1 MGRFVAALVFGSLV
15 TVSQAGAASQA
26 TNNLQPRF
34 ERLAAETSHFATDDI
49 IRNHFFD
56 GGRWPVGLLEEQQK
70 VLEELRTA
78 GGRRQEVVGLLQ
90 HPDPKV
96 RTLALG
102 ALFVREDPKELPLI
116 ASLMGDGTE
125 TLPHLGMSLNSMG
138 GRLPLSSFESRQ
150 TVGDVAQSMISVYL
164 GAAGQSPD
172 GGLFVSDGRP
182 FGKPTVSS
190 AAFEKYW
197 SERRDR
203 TQSASWFLVKMWR
216 ATRRTTPLQRQ
227 YEPDVRRVLAEI
239 DRLPPD
245 DRRWTLFYVWNDQRQ
260 IDALVSDTAMVAT
273 LKVAGPDT
281 LMKVVRRESP
291 IDDPDLRGDHL
302 ASVGTTAFILAHAP
316 SLLRPS
322 DAAAVLASAEAEA
335 YRGAN
340 LMFVAA
346 AARLRGLED
355 IESAA
360 TSLKNQIQAIPL
372 TRILGGRDQATL
384 AFALWQMRGVAER
397 PYLIEWFY
405 TMLPARLRS
414 PDDLELFLRDVERE
428 NRADTMS
435 LLAGIVGDQR
445 FDNVDW
451 TPLWRILEMVNPTL
465 PAPLVEPRTI
475 HNYAPGARRPDEV
488 AVLAGWRTLLRQH
501 FMKRR

>member
-1 MGRFVAALVFGSLV
+1 MRRFVATLVFSSLA
-15 TVSQAGAASQA
+15 TFSRADATSQA
-26 TNNLQPRF
+26 TSLLQQRF

-49 IRNHFFD
+49 IRNYFFD
-56 GGRWPVGLLEEQQK
+56 GGRWPVGLLEEQQR
-70 VLEELRTA
+70 VLEELRSA
-78 GGRRQEVVGLLQ
+78 GDKRQEIVPLLQ
-90 HPDPKV
+90 HRDPRV

-102 ALFVREDPKELPLI
+102 ALFVREDPKDLPLI

-125 TLPHLGMSLNSMG
+125 TLPHLGMSGQSMG

-150 TVGDVAQSMISVYL
+150 TVGDVAQSMIAFYL
-164 GAAGQSPD
+164 GAAGQHP
-172 GGLFVSDGRP
+172 GGSLFVSDGRP
-182 FGKPTVSS
+182 FGNVSS
-190 AAFEKYW
+190 SAFDKYW

-203 TQSASWFLVKMWR
+203 SYTAGWFLVKMWR
-216 ATRRTTPLQRQ
+216 ATRRTTPLQRA

-239 DRLPPD
+239 DGLSPD
-245 DRRWTLFYVWNDQRQ
+245 QRRWTLVWVWNNQRQ
-260 IDALVSDTAMVAT
+260 IDALVSDAAMVAT

-281 LMKVVRRESP
+281 LMKVVRGESP
-291 IDDPDLRGDHL
+291 IDDPDLRGDRL

-322 DAAAVLASAEAEA
+322 DATAVLATPEAEA

-360 TSLKNQIQAIPL
+360 TSLKNHIQAIPL
-372 TRILGGRDQATL
+372 TGFFGGRDQARL

-405 TMLPARLRS
+405 TMLPAQRRS
-414 PDDLELFLRDVERE
+414 PDDLEYFLRAVEKER
-428 NRADTMS
+428 RPDTMT
-435 LLAGIVGDQR
+435 LLAGIVADRR

-451 TPLWRILEMVNPTL
+451 TPLWRILEIVNSTL

-475 HNYAPGARRPDEV
+475 HNYAPGVRRPDEAEV
-488 AVLAGWRTLLRQH
+488 VAGWRTLLRQH